1 MNLSIRATKRLG
13 PFSLD
18 ADLAVSGARV
28 GVFGPSGSGKS
39 TVTRLLAGLLRPDR
53 GEIHLDGKILFSD
66 RHRIDLSPESR
77 RVAMVTQNPALFPH
91 LTVRGNLLFGW
102 RRQAPTAER
111 RVDPSTVADAL
122 GLTPLLDRPV
132 RNLSGGETQR
142 VALGRAVL
150 ASPRLLVMDEP
161 LTGLED
167 ARRFQVIP
175 YLRRTC
181 ERFGIPYLFI
191 SHSLL
196 ELRLLTDVVARMD
209 GGTVV
214 SVLSSEELALDAV
227 DKQAGYA
234 NLLRVDSPR
243 EVGEMTAWRFGR
255 GEIFLLPERGEAI
268 DFGEALFELSARNM
282 VLVRNN
288 PGTVSARN
296 LFPARVERL
305 LDFGRMVGVELSCF
319 GQEHLVAEVV
329 REAAAELSL
338 EPGLSLFVA
347 VKATAFRRV
356 G

>member
-1 MNLSIRATKRLG
+1 MNLVLRTGKRLG
-13 PFSLD
+13 RLRLD
-18 ADLAVSGARV
+18 IDLAVSGTRV
-28 GVFGPSGSGKS
+28 GIFGSSGSGKS
-39 TVTRLLAGLLRPDR
+39 TVTRLLAGLLRPDS
-53 GEIHLDGKILFSD
+53 GEILLDDTTLFSE
-66 RHRIDLSPESR
+66 RKGIDLPPERR
-77 RVAMVTQNPALFPH
+77 RVTMVTQNPALFPH

-102 RRQAPTAER
+102 KRRTMGTDRP
-111 RVDPSTVADAL
+111 VDPAKVAEAL
-122 GLTPLLDRPV
+122 GLTPLLDHPV

-142 VALGRAVL
+142 VALGRAIL

-161 LTGLED
+161 LTGLD
-167 ARRFQVIP
+167 DTRRFQVIP

-181 ERFGIPYLFI
+181 EKFGIPYLFI

-196 ELRLLTDVVARMD
+196 EMRLLTDVVARIE
-209 GGTVV
+209 GGKVV
-214 SVLSSEELALDAV
+214 SVLSSEDLALSTVA
-227 DKQAGYA
+227 KQEGYM

-243 EVGEMTAWRFGR
+243 EVGEMTAWRFGK
-255 GEIFLLPERGEAI
+255 GEIFLLPDRGEAI
-268 DFGEALFELSARNM
+268 DFGEAIFELAARNM
-282 VLVRNN
+282 VLVQKN

-319 GQEHLVAEVV
+319 GQEHLVVEVV

>member
-53 GEIHLDGKILFSD
+53 GEISLDGTTLFSD
-66 RHRIDLSPESR
+66 RDRVDLPPERR